1 MRLAKM
7 TYAYAAC
14 TVCVT
19 IFSTGGKFWPISKF
33 TELHGLIPATRSY
46 ALLLKYINHWVNSW
60 AYLDAPLQTLAQRQ
74 HQIGFEFPNDK
85 SHNYNFSNAVSLH
98 NQYNHH
104 NVACDLKQ
112 APTYGH
118 HIALMQQ
125 YVSFTYSNDFLQ

>member
-60 AYLDAPLQTLAQRQ
+60 AYLDAPLQVLPQRQ

-85 SHNYNFSNAVSLH
+85 SHNYNFPMQYHYITSITITMLH
-98 NQYNHH
+98 VTQNKHLPMP
-104 NVACDLKQ
+104 V
-112 APTYGH
+112 
-118 HIALMQQ
+118 IARK
-125 YVSFTYSNDFLQ
+125 VIT